1 MATVNSLAISFG
13 IADRLRLS
21 PDGRIIDF
29 IDPNVTR
36 PNTPEEQV
44 RQTYAR
50 KLHYEYSYPKDVIVI
65 GAPISI
71 GSELRYADI
80 AIYRDAV
87 SARRKD
93 QGKIRLVVET
103 KAGDITSG
111 RGQLKSYMFASSAEG
126 GVWLNATD
134 APAYFRRFD
143 QPELKL
149 EEWPNIPR
157 EGEEWD
163 AIGRHKKHQLR
174 PPHNLVETFK
184 RCHNA
189 LYKVGIDSE
198 DLAMDMVRMILA
210 KYRDETNEGETCDFR
225 MNPLELQSQER
236 RKQVANRVR
245 KLFEQVRNDNL
256 DVFDKHET
264 ITAGDKEIATV
275 VSELQEFR
283 FLPEVDS
290 DEIYDVVGAAYEV
303 YVGSHLKG
311 DRGQYF
317 THRLIVQLI
326 VRLVDPEEKATILD
340 PAMGSGGF
348 LVTAMRHVTQKI
360 MRSHRSS
367 IAKRSAVNTLHTH
380 IFGVDKAPKLVKV
393 ARTNMILASDGHS
406 GLIRGDSLEPFHRLG
421 TEDFWKKAGPEI
433 PTIILTNP
441 PFGATSEHK
450 ITAEKEPDLLAQ
462 FEVGHIWRIDANSG
476 DLKPTQDLVSEGVPP
491 EYLFLE
497 RCIKWVAPGGKIG
510 IVLPRAILDN
520 DKALSLRTLIFRETR
535 VLAVVNCHDDTFKPY
550 TGAKTA
556 ILVLQKKMH
565 SGEKDDDYPIFMAI
579 SQGIGHNG
587 IGEPIYKTNATGDQ
601 ILVHGEPVLDHD
613 CDDIYRAWQAIQAG
627 EKSPSEY
634 YFTTRRKQISENLN
648 FNPVRHLPRYTKS
661 RQTVLEFGEREDWKV
676 ERLGQI
682 AQVFNGPRFKRP
694 YADKGVTSGSKIVR
708 YFTGN
713 AVTQTR
719 GENLKYLDLE
729 KAKPAQLKMISKL
742 YIERGMILIT
752 DSGTVGRIIYATAY
766 HHGAVGTNN
775 LIRVVIGDDVL
786 RGYVYQF
793 LQSKLGQNQ
802 LKANIY
808 GVIIDHIEPDDVK
821 QLLIPIPKS
830 RAALESIGLPML
842 RSMQLQERAFIEQ
855 EISKIELAEMGGFPN
870 DVDPDLPTK
879 IHTLMGSQQ
888 AALPPA
894 PPGMDLEFA
903 VLVKKW
909 RKETQHTSSVT
920 KMITHP
926 SYRRIMGMG
935 RDVLP
940 LLFRELK
947 ERPDHWLVAL
957 SAITGEDPVPAD
969 STFNDAVATWLAW
982 GVQKGYLT

>member
-1 MATVNSLAISFG
+1 MATVQPLALEVG
-13 IADRLRLS
+13 IADRIRLS

-29 IDPNVTR
+29 VDPTAAR
-36 PNTPEEQV
+36 PNTPEERV

-50 KLHYEYSYPKDVIVI
+50 KLHYEYGYPRDLMVI

-71 GSELRYADI
+71 GSEARYADI
-80 AIYRDAV
+80 VIYHDPV
-87 SARRKD
+87 SARRRD
-93 QGKIRLVVET
+93 QSKILLIVET
-103 KAGDITSG
+103 KAGDITAG
-111 RGQLKSYMFASSAEG
+111 VGQLHSYIYASSAEG

-134 APAYFRRFD
+134 APRYFRRYD
-143 QPELKL
+143 SPSQKL

-157 EGEEWD
+157 RGETWD
-163 AIGRHKKHQLR
+163 AIGRHKKSQLR
-174 PPHNLVETFK
+174 RPHNLVETFK

-198 DLAMDMVRMILA
+198 DLAMDMVRIILA
-210 KYRDETNEGETCDFR
+210 KYRDETNEGDTCEFR
-225 MNPLELQSQER
+225 MSPSEMQSADQR
-236 RKQVANRVR
+236 RQVATRVR
-245 KLFEQVRNDNL
+245 NLFRQVRDDNK
-256 DVFDKHET
+256 DVFDQHET
-264 ITAGDKEIATV
+264 ITAGDREIATV
-275 VSELQEFR
+275 VSELQDFR
-283 FLPEVDS
+283 FLPDQES

-326 VRLVDPEEKATILD
+326 VRLVDPDEKAVILD

-360 MRSHRSS
+360 VRSHRSS
-367 IAKRSAVNTLHTH
+367 VAKHAAINTLHSH
-380 IFGVDKAPKLVKV
+380 IFGIDKAPKLVKV

-406 GLIRGDSLEPFHRLG
+406 GLIRGDSLEPFHRLP
-421 TEDFWKKAGPEI
+421 EEFWKKVGPDI
-433 PTIILTNP
+433 PTVILTNP

-450 ITAEKEPDLLAQ
+450 ITPDKDPEILSQ
-462 FEVGHIWRIDANSG
+462 FDVGHVWKHNATAGELAPSH
-476 DLKPTQDLVSEGVPP
+476 DLVAEGVPP

-497 RCIKWVAPGGKIG
+497 RVIKWVAPGGKIG

-520 DKALSLRTLIFRETR
+520 DKALPLRTLIFRETR

-556 ILVLQKKMH
+556 ILILQKKMH
-565 SGEKDDDYPIFMAI
+565 SGEKDGDYSIFMAI

-587 IGEPIYKTNATGDQ
+587 VGEPIYKTNATGDQ
-601 ILVHGEPVLDHD
+601 ILVDGEPVLDHD
-613 CDDIYRAWQAIQAG
+613 CDDIFRAWLAIQAG

-634 YFTTRRKQISENLN
+634 YFTTRRSAIPESLN
-648 FNPVRHLPRYTKS
+648 FNPVRYLPRYTKS
-661 RQTVLEFGEREDWKV
+661 RQTVLEFGEREEWKV

-682 AQVFNGPRFKRP
+682 ARVFNGPRFKRP
-694 YADKGVTSGSKIVR
+694 YADKGVTSGPKIVR

-713 AVTQTR
+713 AITQTR

-729 KAKPAQLKMISKL
+729 KAKPAQLKMIDKL

-752 DSGTVGRIIYATAY
+752 DSGTVGRIVYATAY

-775 LIRVVIGDDVL
+775 LIRVVINDEVL
-786 RGYVYQF
+786 RAYVYQF
-793 LQSKLGQNQ
+793 LQSKLGQDQ

-808 GVIIDHIEPDDVK
+808 GVIIDHIEPEDAKKILV
-821 QLLIPIPKS
+821 PIPKNQ
-830 RAALESIGLPML
+830 AALESIGLPML
-842 RSMQLQERAFIEQ
+842 RSMELQEQAFIEQ

-870 DVDPDLPTK
+870 EVDPDLPKK
-879 IHTLMGSQQ
+879 IHTLIGPQRTT
-888 AALPPA
+888 PPT
-894 PPGMDLEFA
+894 PPGIEAEFKA
-903 VLVKKW
+903 HVEKW
-909 RKETQHTSSVT
+909 RKDTQHTSSVT
-920 KMITHP
+920 KMISHP

-935 RDVLP
+935 REALP
-940 LLFRELK
+940 LLLRELK

-957 SAITGEDPVPAD
+957 SAITGEDPAPPE
-969 STFNDAVATWLAW
+969 SRFNEAVESWLAW
-982 GVQKGYLT
+982 GKEKGYLQ